1 MPVVSIKC
9 GNVSGDAD
17 AGGSIRMTVNMYN
30 VVRRIEELTGIDLQN
45 KSIFELYASLCEEVG
60 ELSRELKIE
69 ERSFGNAH
77 KAPDEGSEIESV
89 DVAICALALY
99 FARGGKNR
107 RP

>member
-1 MPVVSIKC
+1 
-9 GNVSGDAD
+9 
-17 AGGSIRMTVNMYN
+17 MYN

-99 FARGGKNR
+99 FARGGKIEDLEEVMSSKLDKWERSQNEV
-107 RP
+107 PIGPESA